1 MFWRS
6 RILCCRRSA
15 AFLYLVVLF
24 LSFAPDPVSG
34 FFGGLPLAA
43 RRDAL
48 CSYERPSLRGLIC
61 YSCCFSQ
68 ATAPP
73 TCAMDRDCYILG
85 TIFSIFTGRGFVKG
99 FPGVAIQYIQEI
111 VGPGR
116 RRVVS

>member
-1 MFWRS
+1 MLSAF
-6 RILCCRRSA
+6 CCFS
-15 AFLYLVVLF
+15 
-24 LSFAPDPVSG
+24 VSG
-34 FFGGLPLAA
+34 CVVFVFRTGSGARFFGGLPLAA

-85 TIFSIFTGRGFVKG
+85 TIFSIFTGPGFVKG